1 MLIRIRNLIPTNA
14 KLQPF
19 FFPYLTYCHLVWH
32 FFFKSSDSRRVE
44 RVQEKGLRADYKDKH
59 PTYESLLQKPKLP
72 TLLNRHNLSPLNIC
86 NIFHEQKSSYSL
98 RQSDFSFPR
107 YNAITYGKHS
117 LHYLDSTLWSKLTT
131 ADRSV
136 TSLPSCIAI
145 FL

>member
-1 MLIRIRNLIPTNA
+1 MA
-14 KLQPF
+14 
-19 FFPYLTYCHLVWH
+19 
-32 FFFKSSDSRRVE
+32 FFFKSSDSRRLE

-117 LHYLDSTLWSKLTT
+117 LHYLDPTLWSKLTT

-136 TSLPSCIAI
+136 TSLPSFKDISRRSI
-145 FL
+145 FKIGSKDEGNGNNDARKQ